1 MKSLTLILTA
11 LIWGAAFVA
20 QSVGMDYLGPFTFN
34 AARFFIGGL
43 VLLPVIPLLDRLG
56 GHAPDKGPAARR
68 ALVRGGLL
76 CGLALGAASTA
87 QQFGVQYTT
96 VGKAG
101 FITALYIV
109 LVPLLGAFVGRR
121 PAGRI
126 WGSVALAV
134 VGLYLLCMEG
144 SFRLG
149 LGDLLVLG
157 CSVLFAVHILIIDRF
172 SPLVDG
178 VRLSCL
184 QFFVAAAVSAV
195 GMLAFEQPTLPA
207 LTAAWAPVLYAGVL
221 SSGVGYTLQVVG
233 QKGMDPTV
241 ASLLLS
247 LESVFSVL
255 AGWVLLHQ
263 SMSGRERGGGA
274 LMGAGILLAQL
285 PARRAKTA

>member
-56 GHAPDKGPAARR
+56 GHTPDKSPAARR

-195 GMLAFEQPTLPA
+195 GML
-207 LTAAWAPVLYAGVL
+207 

-263 SMSGRERGGGA
+263 SMSGRELAGCA
-274 LMGAGILLAQL
+274 LMFAGILLAQL
-285 PARRAKTA
+285 PARRTKTA